1 MAIHPL
7 ITKTA
12 IPSKYYSLVMTDV
25 LVCFGMENRRK
36 YNKQIIE
43 LDGSFSIT
51 YQRVIHSLWKCEHVL
66 KTMLNHANL
75 YLPWFQYVFFKSRD
89 HPGVPTAVR
98 HGQCSAAS
106 G

>member
-1 MAIHPL
+1 MAIYPL

-43 LDGSFSIT
+43 LDGPFSIN
-51 YQRVIHSLWKCEHVL
+51 YQRVIHSLWKYEHMFL
-66 KTMLNHANL
+66 K
-75 YLPWFQYVFFKSRD
+75 
-89 HPGVPTAVR
+89 
-98 HGQCSAAS
+98 QC
-106 G
+106 